1 MELKSAEEVTNAHR
15 KQVLAYLRL
24 TGIRLGYLLNFGEA
38 LMRDGISRII
48 DGDVE
53 GISLR
58 RGLHFFRVL
67 CASV

>member
-24 TGIRLGYLLNFGEA
+24 TGIRLGHLLNFGKA

-48 DGDVE
+48 NGDIE
-53 GISLR
+53 QISLR
-58 RGLHFFRVL
+58 RVLPILRVL

>member
-24 TGIRLGYLLNFGEA
+24 TGIRLGHLLNFGKA

-48 DGDVE
+48 NGDIE
-53 GISLR
+53 QISLR
-58 RGLHFFRVL
+58 RGRHFLRVR
-67 CASV
+67 CVSV

>member
-1 MELKSAEEVTNAHR
+1 VELKSAEEVTNAHR

-24 TGIRLGYLLNFGEA
+24 TGIRLGHLLNFGKA

-48 DGDVE
+48 NGDIE
-53 GISLR
+53 QISLR
-58 RGLHFFRVL
+58 RVLPILRVL